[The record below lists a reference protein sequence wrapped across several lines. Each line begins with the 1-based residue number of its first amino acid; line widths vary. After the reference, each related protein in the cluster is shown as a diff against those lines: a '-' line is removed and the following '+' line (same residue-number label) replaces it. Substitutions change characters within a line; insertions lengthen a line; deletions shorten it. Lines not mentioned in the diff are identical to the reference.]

1 VVVVIIRPDGI
12 TRFFLDPYPPVC
24 PYIAAAIATTAVVC
38 SLATFIIGVLCGT
51 VVTLGTSRWNKKGH
65 NSKPASNM
73 QEQQQTVPVYEEV
86 DTHTQSQ
93 KIELK
98 ENVAYGPVKVE

>member
-1 VVVVIIRPDGI
+1 MVVVIIIPDGI
-12 TRFFLDPYPPVC
+12 TRFCLDPYSLVC

-38 SLATFIIGVLCGT
+38 SLATFIVGVLCGT
-51 VVTLGTSRWNKKGH
+51 VVTLGTSRWNKKGR

-86 DTHTQSQ
+86 DTQSQ